1 VVGDPRGGLVGGLQ
15 GLLDGFVDDGM
26 LPGAV
31 ALVARGNEVEVA
43 AAGVQ
48 SLEGGPAMAPDSI
61 FRIASITKPITAAAV
76 MVLVD
81 DGVLR
86 LDSPIEH
93 WLPELAAPMVV
104 RTPTSPVDDVV
115 PANRPITV
123 FDLLTNQAGYG
134 FASDFEL
141 PAVQALFAVQ
151 KDGREPANFPPQDE
165 WTAQL
170 GKLPLAYQPGE
181 GWLYDTPSTIQ
192 GVLIARASGRE
203 LPEFLAERLFEPLD
217 MPDTGFVVEP
227 AKRDRFTSYYRAGD
241 SGLGLVDGPDGQWSR
256 RPALALGNGGLA
268 GTAHDWLNF
277 GRMLLSGGTTP
288 TGHRVLSEDAV
299 RQMLTDHTTPAHRA
313 IGNLFLNGQGWGFGG
328 SVDITADHPWN
339 TPGRYGW
346 TGGTGTS
353 AHITP
358 STNTIAILLAQLA
371 VDSPLPPPWTQA
383 FWHHTSQSP

>member
-1 VVGDPRGGLVGGLQ
+1 
-15 GLLDGFVDDGM
+15 M

-48 SLEGGPAMAPDSI
+48 SLEGGPTMAPDSI

-217 MPDTGFVVEP
+217 MPDTRPRRRARQARPLHQLLPRRRLRPRPRRRPRRPVEP
-227 AKRDRFTSYYRAGD
+227 AAGPRSGQRRSRRHRARLAELRPHAPLRRYDANRSPRPFRRRRTPDAHRPHHAGPPRDRQPLPERP
-241 SGLGLVDGPDGQWSR
+241 GLGLRRFRGHHR
-256 RPALALGNGGLA
+256 RPPLEHPRPLRL
-268 GTAHDWLNF
+268 D
-277 GRMLLSGGTTP
+277 RR
-288 TGHRVLSEDAV
+288 HRHLRPHPPHPQQQHHPPD
-299 RQMLTDHTTPAHRA
+299 PAFR
-313 IGNLFLNGQGWGFGG
+313 L
-328 SVDITADHPWN
+328 
-339 TPGRYGW
+339 
-346 TGGTGTS
+346 
-353 AHITP
+353 
-358 STNTIAILLAQLA
+358 
-371 VDSPLPPPWTQA
+371 
-383 FWHHTSQSP
+383 